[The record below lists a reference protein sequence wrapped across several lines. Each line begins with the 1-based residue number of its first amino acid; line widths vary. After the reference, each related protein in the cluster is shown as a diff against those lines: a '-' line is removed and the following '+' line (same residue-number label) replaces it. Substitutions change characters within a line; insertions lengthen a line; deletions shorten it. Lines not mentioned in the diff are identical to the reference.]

1 MLNRLI
7 AEFVMFLFITTIP
20 FHTSNRGYK
29 IRINDEIHEEQE
41 AEHLHS
47 AQRVIEDMNEAHK
60 KYVALANAIDRY
72 IKNKTAKEN
81 HIILSTHYS
90 LLSEAMLKLI
100 NSESS
105 FMKKGCPVLNPY
117 ISDIYSHEQPNDSLL
132 ILLRRGIQDS
142 LINYSIDNSIKSKK
156 EILDKAN
163 EISSDLNDHIT
174 LYHIY
179 KGLSK
184 REANFIARKYPK

>member
-20 FHTSNRGYK
+20 FHTSNREYK

-47 AQRVIEDMNEAHK
+47 AQRVIEDMSEAHK

-90 LLSEAMLKLI
+90 HLSEAMLKLI

-105 FMKKGCPVLNPY
+105 FMKKECPVLNPY

-132 ILLRRGIQDS
+132 VLLRRGIQDS

-179 KGLSK
+179 KGLAK
-184 REANFIARKYPK
+184 RETNFIARKYLQ